1 MAIFKLS
8 DLVWTITPAKQSWPI
23 GQKVKFNSALP
34 QRYPNAFNYEAIYE
48 ILSVSPAPNDTF
60 SYTIFEKPE
69 KTYFIHES
77 FLEKVDGPSKCI
89 CDLHT
94 VLMVSG
100 CKCKGL

>member
-1 MAIFKLS
+1 MVTF
-8 DLVWTITPAKQSWPI
+8 DLAWTVPPAKQSWPI
-23 GQKVKFNSALP
+23 GQKVKLNKTLSEKFP
-34 QRYPNAFNYEAIYE
+34 TAFDYEAIYE
-48 ILSVSPAPNDTF
+48 ILSVTSAPNDTF
-60 SYTIFEKPE
+60 SYTIFKNPE